1 MQPRLQTGRHS
12 RFRYIVKVG
21 LYAGVCAHEQWRD
34 KYPNAKAT
42 EAVFEKGTDD
52 ERPGLFYFTMPE
64 EMEAAAARHGFVKAK
79 NLGTNFM
86 FTMKIVNDMDDE
98 RFELMKPVYDQMTSY
113 DSCTGM
119 SDHALMVCKKL

>member
-1 MQPRLQTGRHS
+1 
-12 RFRYIVKVG
+12 
-21 LYAGVCAHEQWRD
+21 
-34 KYPNAKAT
+34 
-42 EAVFEKGTDD
+42 
-52 ERPGLFYFTMPE
+52 
-64 EMEAAAARHGFVKAK
+64 MEAAAARHGFVKAK